1 MADIVVLWH
10 KSPDTDAI
18 CSAIVWTNYLQSMG
32 VDAKAIRLGN
42 PNNETSFVLSKA
54 WVSLPDL
61 VEELPEWQKIV
72 LTDHNEAGQS
82 ISNRNNYKV
91 IGVVDHH
98 KVGDFETTEA
108 IAMRIEPVGCACTV
122 MFAIFQEKWFTPDAT
137 TAHLMV
143 SAIISDTLYF
153 RSPTTTEFDRTAI
166 AELNKIAKIED
177 LEAYSME
184 MFNAK
189 SDLGDISIRDLITL
203 DYKTFEAGNK
213 KFGIGSVET
222 TSPAFAL
229 SKKDEIVN
237 DLNALKSEQ
246 NLDFI
251 MLSVID
257 ILNEVNTTIVAN
269 ENDAHIIKEVFAAE
283 TADHIAPLGN
293 RLSRKKQLAA
303 PLSEYFIH

>member
-1 MADIVVLWH
+1 
-10 KSPDTDAI
+10 
-18 CSAIVWTNYLQSMG
+18 
-32 VDAKAIRLGN
+32 
-42 PNNETSFVLSKA
+42 
-54 WVSLPDL
+54 
-61 VEELPEWQKIV
+61 
-72 LTDHNEAGQS
+72 
-82 ISNRNNYKV
+82 
-91 IGVVDHH
+91 
-98 KVGDFETTEA
+98 
-108 IAMRIEPVGCACTV
+108 
-122 MFAIFQEKWFTPDAT
+122 
-137 TAHLMV
+137 MV